1 VEKQI
6 HADVAMRFGLYPNRE
21 DWTEARL
28 AAGITGADHDDTHA
42 GELET
47 SILLAAHAAY
57 ARYGWRTPTMPG
69 GIAAT

>member
-1 VEKQI
+1 
-6 HADVAMRFGLYPNRE
+6 M
-21 DWTEARL
+21 
-28 AAGITGADHDDTHA
+28 GANHDETHA

-57 ARYGWRTPTMPG
+57 ARYGWRTPTMPR